1 MAQWLIYDPEE
12 VWDDGL
18 CFWPWE
24 DGFTTDLII
33 AKAGPNTNWNFM
45 GVTCGR
51 GVPVDSIKR
60 VDDA

>member
-1 MAQWLIYDPEE
+1 MAQWLIFEPEE

-24 DGFTTDLII
+24 EGFTTALIE
-33 AKAGPNTNWNFM
+33 AKAGPGNYNFM

-51 GVPVDSIKR
+51 GVAVDGISGQT
-60 VDDA
+60 DA